1 MSKPN
6 PAPYSWSE
14 IEAQVRSA
22 IFCQASILACLGP
35 VAADAVANY
44 LGVDPDRASEL
55 SDGFNEG
62 LDKKPDTGVV
72 IERHHLYDLARNAY
86 DFAYQ
91 LDGYQRASHE
101 DQYEISCAVLTGFP
115 QTDMHGNPSPLSS
128 ACDEPLRRVFETF
141 VARWKL
147 FDTDL
152 GSSGLTV
159 RELALLSNMTIPA
172 VRTSLS
178 KEGFK
183 LDLSGRRDD
192 DKGGVLDLD
201 NALTWL
207 MRRRGFIPN
216 RWSDGD
222 RPGMTVTEVFALPDL
237 SFDAALRQALEI
249 RALSAVQLAATAQV
263 PATWLDA
270 ILEGKSASADVP
282 ALRAIARVLAQSE
295 PEFVGR
301 AVQHLLSFEVL
312 KAPS

>member
-6 PAPYSWSE
+6 SAPYSWSE

-22 IFCQASILACLGP
+22 ILCQASILACLGP
-35 VAADAVANY
+35 AASDAVAHY
-44 LGVDPDRASEL
+44 LGVDVDRASDL

-101 DQYEISCAVLTGFP
+101 DQYEISCAVLTSFA
-115 QTDMHGNPSPLSS
+115 QTDMHGNPSPLSA

-141 VARWKL
+141 VARWK
-147 FDTDL
+147 FMDTDF
-152 GSSGLTV
+152 GAGGLTV
-159 RELALLSNMTIPA
+159 RELALLSNMTVPA

-192 DKGGVLDLD
+192 DKGGVLDRES
-201 NALTWL
+201 ALTWL
-207 MRRRGFIPN
+207 SRRRGFIPN
-216 RWSDGD
+216 RWSGD
-222 RPGMTVTEVFALPDL
+222 DQPGMTVAEVFALPDL
-237 SFDAALRQALEI
+237 RFDVALANACSLQS
-249 RALSAVQLAATAQV
+249 LSAPELAAAAQV
-263 PATWLDA
+263 SATWLETV
-270 ILEGKSASADVP
+270 LSGKSASVDVP
-282 ALRAIARVLAQSE
+282 ALRAIARVFSQPE

-301 AVQHLLSFEVL
+301 AVQHLLSLDVP